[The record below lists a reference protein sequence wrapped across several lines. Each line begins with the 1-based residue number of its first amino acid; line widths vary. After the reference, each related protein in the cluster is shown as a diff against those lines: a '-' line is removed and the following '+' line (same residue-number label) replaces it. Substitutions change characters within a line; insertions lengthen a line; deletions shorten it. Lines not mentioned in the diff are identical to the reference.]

1 MSTAVQTSYGFG
13 FPKGVAG
20 GLFDLSAHDVTTR
33 QAEGDGVAFGR
44 CRGSPPPARPSP
56 SRCRPSLGVVVGT
69 NKGTDV
75 KLPATGA
82 TSDDFEGVV
91 VHNSVMVEKDMD
103 NNVSINSKRTVGC
116 LHFGRIWVQTGA
128 AAKPAYKEK
137 VYLITDGDEAGKF
150 TTSADTATKVEV
162 NAIFLGET
170 DNGIANA
177 EFRPGA
183 VVKAAEK

>member
-1 MSTAVQTSYGFG
+1 MNTAVQTSYDFG

-33 QAEGDGVAFGR
+33 QAEGDGVAFG
-44 CRGSPPPARPSP
+44 
-56 SRCRPSLGVVVGT
+56 LGVVVGT

-177 EFRPGA
+177 EFRLGA

>member
-1 MSTAVQTSYGFG
+1 MSMAAQTSYGFG

-20 GLFDLSAHDVTTR
+20 GLYDLSAHDVTTR
-33 QAEGDGVAFGR
+33 QAEGNGITFG
-44 CRGSPPPARPSP
+44 
-56 SRCRPSLGVVVGT
+56 LGVVVGT

-75 KLPATGA
+75 KIPATGA
-82 TSDDFEGVV
+82 TADDFEGVV

-103 NNVSINSKRTVGC
+103 NKVSIDSKRTVGC

-128 AAKPAYKEK
+128 KAKPVYKDK
-137 VYLITDGDEAGKF
+137 VFLITDGVEAGKF
-150 TTSADTATKVEV
+150 TTSADSSATKVEV

-170 DNGIANA
+170 DDGIANA

-183 VVKAAEK
+183 VVKNAE

>member
-33 QAEGDGVAFGR
+33 QAEGDGVAFG
-44 CRGSPPPARPSP
+44 
-56 SRCRPSLGVVVGT
+56 LGVVVGT

-116 LHFGRIWVQTGA
+116 LILEEFGCRLEQQLNLHTRRR
-128 AAKPAYKEK
+128 
-137 VYLITDGDEAGKF
+137 F
-150 TTSADTATKVEV
+150 T
-162 NAIFLGET
+162 
-170 DNGIANA
+170 
-177 EFRPGA
+177 
-183 VVKAAEK
+183 

>member
-1 MSTAVQTSYGFG
+1 MSMAAQTSYGFG

-33 QAEGDGVAFGR
+33 QAEGNGVAFG
-44 CRGSPPPARPSP
+44 
-56 SRCRPSLGVVVGT
+56 LGVVVGT

-75 KLPATGA
+75 KIPTSAA

-91 VHNSVMVEKDMD
+91 VHNSVMVEKDMN
-103 NNVSINSKRTVGC
+103 NNVSIDSKRTVGC
-116 LHFGRIWVQTGA
+116 LHFGRIWVQTGSSA
-128 AAKPAYKEK
+128 APAYKEK
-137 VYLITDGDEAGKF
+137 VYMITDGEEAGKF
-150 TTSADTATKVEV
+150 TTSGDSATKVEV
-162 NAIFLGET
+162 NAVFLGET

-183 VVKAAEK
+183 VVTVAAKTE

>member
-1 MSTAVQTSYGFG
+1 
-13 FPKGVAG
+13 
-20 GLFDLSAHDVTTR
+20 
-33 QAEGDGVAFGR
+33 
-44 CRGSPPPARPSP
+44 
-56 SRCRPSLGVVVGT
+56 
-69 NKGTDV
+69 
-75 KLPATGA
+75 
-82 TSDDFEGVV
+82 
-91 VHNSVMVEKDMD
+91 MD
-103 NNVSINSKRTVGC
+103 NNVSINRKRTVGC

-150 TTSADTATKVEV
+150 TTSADSATKVEV